1 MSDKVCVQRV
11 EWSGQM
17 SSYKP
22 QSPDTSIEA
31 ERVLLARYRTMT
43 PAEKLRIFRQLS
55 RTTQELAL
63 AGLRLRN
70 PGASSSELRMRL
82 AATRIDSLAMKE
94 AFGWPQSS

>member
-1 MSDKVCVQRV
+1 
-11 EWSGQM
+11 M

-22 QSPDTSIEA
+22 QSPDTRIEA
-31 ERVLLARYRTMT
+31 ERLLLDRYRTMT
-43 PAEKLRIFRQLS
+43 PAEKLRIFGQLS

-63 AGLRLRN
+63 AGLRRRH

-82 AATRIDSLAMKE
+82 AATRIDPAAMKE